1 MKKILYSILLAIA
14 MPVCAEDVLQVVPVN
29 TTPGVVSGDRKT
41 LEVNLVNTTFDV
53 ANLQF
58 DILLPNGMNLA
69 GNNSLTNR
77 VPYTN
82 VYNDQLDMDIPTY
95 DFSVQSEPQSSGYTR
110 FMFVP
115 GGELR
120 PIAIGTGTILKMRYT
135 TDASMAPGV
144 YPILMTNIKL
154 VKTETES
161 ISIPSATS
169 YIVVSEDGTTN
180 PLSTSATIDL
190 SGMTGYMP
198 SFVVSEL
205 NTAIASNTNLKTLN
219 LSGVTGLGA
228 DLVVPEGAFWHTSN
242 AAKLNRT
249 FSSGVKS
256 TICLPFA
263 ISSSARD
270 EMGKFYQF
278 DGITDGKVVM
288 REAAAGELAANV
300 PYIFDPSTTV
310 AGIGVTDA
318 TISFSNSPVTEN
330 TEAKFTFTGTYSS
343 ITWPSPSGI
352 YGFATAGHD
361 GWTAGQFVRA
371 GAGAS
376 IAPYRAYLAYTG
388 EGTLNASRRT
398 RGDDGLPDSM
408 PVIYITNN
416 GETTGIATVDTP
428 QVEEASEWYSLD
440 GMRYA
445 EKPSRKGIYINN
457 GRKVVIK

>member
-1 MKKILYSILLAIA
+1 MKTLKLLLILLL
-14 MPVCAEDVLQVVPVN
+14 MSGWTTVYAEDIVQAVPFITKPGIQTSEYKYFSINMNN
-29 TTPGVVSGDRKT
+29 TADIW
-41 LEVNLVNTTFDV
+41 
-53 ANLQF
+53 ALQF
-58 DILLPNGMNLA
+58 NITLPEGFEIMA
-69 GNNSLTNR
+69 PDLTDYNMER
-77 VPYTN
+77 MPY
-82 VYNDQLDMDIPTY
+82 
-95 DFSVQSEPQSSGYTR
+95 SSGKSGNTPKHNKATADKQSDGSWLIVIATTEEDR
-110 FMFVP
+110 IN
-115 GGELR
+115 GNSGEIIKLY
-120 PIAIGTGTILKMRYT
+120 YT
-135 TDASMAPGV
+135 TENSVATGV
-144 YPILMTNIKL
+144 YPIKVDRTVMTI
-154 VKTETES
+154 TGTSDIQPE
-161 ISIPSATS
+161 TS
-169 YIVVSEDGTTN
+169 YSYVVVSEDGTTN
-180 PLSTSATIDL
+180 PLSTSATINL

-198 SFVVSEL
+198 SFVVTEL

-376 IAPYRAYLAYTG
+376 ITPYRAYLAYTG

-416 GETTGIATVDTP
+416 GETTGIATIDTP

-445 EKPSRKGIYINN
+445 EKPSRKGIYISN